1 VAVPPRTQ
9 EVLLRVLREA
19 IINAMRHGGAETI
32 KIELRE
38 DPEVCLAVTDDGH
51 GFDVDAAAK
60 SGRLGL
66 RSMTARIR
74 ELGGDVTIDSSPG
87 SGTRVEVRLP

>member
-1 VAVPPRTQ
+1 
-9 EVLLRVLREA
+9 
-19 IINAMRHGGAETI
+19 MRHGRAETI

-38 DPEVCLAVTDDGH
+38 DPEVCLVVSDDGQ
-51 GFDVDAAAK
+51 GFDVDAAAQ

-66 RSMTARIR
+66 RSMAARIR